1 MNINKES
8 IYGFLKQCERV
19 LRVAKKP
26 DTDEYKTVAK
36 VTGIGIIIIG
46 VIGFII
52 FIIAMICINICLTC
66 YIFEFNCYICMYI
79 MLNFI

>member
-1 MNINKES
+1 MEINKES

-19 LRVAKKP
+19 LKVSRKP
-26 DTDEYKTVAK
+26 DNKEYKTVSK

-52 FIIAMICINICLTC
+52 AILSQVLF
-66 YIFEFNCYICMYI
+66 Y
-79 MLNFI
+79 

>member
-1 MNINKES
+1 MEINKES

-19 LRVAKKP
+19 LKVSRKP
-26 DTDEYKTVAK
+26 DNEEYKTVSK

-52 FIIAMICINICLTC
+52 AILSQVLF
-66 YIFEFNCYICMYI
+66 Y
-79 MLNFI
+79 

>member
-26 DTDEYKTVAK
+26 DTEEYKTVAK

-52 FIIAMICINICLTC
+52 ALLSQVL
-66 YIFEFNCYICMYI
+66 YYS
-79 MLNFI
+79 

>member
-26 DTDEYKTVAK
+26 DTDEYKMVAK

-46 VIGFII
+46 LIGFII
-52 FIIAMICINICLTC
+52 ALLSQVLF
-66 YIFEFNCYICMYI
+66 YS
-79 MLNFI
+79 

>member
-8 IYGFLKQCERV
+8 IMGFLKQCERV
-19 LRVAKKP
+19 LKVSKKP
-26 DTDEYKTVAK
+26 DAEEYKTVAK

-52 FIIAMICINICLTC
+52 AILSQVLF
-66 YIFEFNCYICMYI
+66 YS
-79 MLNFI
+79 

>member
-26 DTDEYKTVAK
+26 DTEEYKTVAK
-36 VTGIGIIIIG
+36 VTGIGI
-46 VIGFII
+46 
-52 FIIAMICINICLTC
+52 L
-66 YIFEFNCYICMYI
+66 I
-79 MLNFI
+79 MNTILYNSI